1 MLFYHVRIDKYNKS
15 TMSSNT
21 TSVYIPRVSKAYEY
35 DMIVNRINTHLLVN
49 TYRIDFVEIQ
59 DNDHLQS
66 VFVHFEYD
74 YNGYF
79 AQCVLPQIIA
89 KIEDESKPSYRL
101 NLSEYEFWWVLPNLN
116 PVQETNLNIHQIAEN
131 ARLLESRVEL
141 LETMLSHQNNQINYL
156 KSLVYPPYSYNY
168 SDRRIDYRAQE
179 EEYDDSEPDLLT
191 VEDLQEEED
200 DDYADMPPL
209 IAM

>member
-1 MLFYHVRIDKYNKS
+1 
-15 TMSSNT
+15 MSSNT
-21 TSVYIPRVSKAYEY
+21 TSVYIPRLSKAYEY
-35 DMIVNRINTHLLVN
+35 DMIVNLMNTHLLVN

-89 KIEDESKPSYRL
+89 KMEDETKPSYRL
-101 NLSEYEFWWVLPNLN
+101 QLSDHEFWWVLPNLN
-116 PVQETNLNIHQIAEN
+116 PVQETKLNIHQIAEN

-141 LETMLSHQNNQINYL
+141 LETMLMHQNNQINYL
-156 KSLVYPPYSYNY
+156 RALVCPPAYYNY
-168 SDRRIDYRAQE
+168 QDHPIDYRAQE
-179 EEYDDSEPDLLT
+179 EEYYDDDSVPDLLT
-191 VEDLQEEED
+191 VEDLQREEGEED
-200 DDYADMPPL
+200 EYADMPAL
-209 IAM
+209 IPI